1 MALLMLIIVRSN
13 MEREDRIDL
22 ISETIQLLSDAQDY
36 AERLEQIEALRE
48 VGRVTQVALTQ
59 EDRQR
64 LIREMADMVI
74 ELCQMKERLAEIL
87 ALLEADQI
95 VRGVGASG
103 NQEG

>member
-1 MALLMLIIVRSN
+1 
-13 MEREDRIDL
+13 MEREDKIDL
-22 ISETIQLLSDAQDY
+22 ISETIQIVSDAQDY

-48 VGRVTQVALTQ
+48 VDSVTQVALTQ
-59 EDRQR
+59 EDRQK

-95 VRGVGASG
+95 VRGVGVDG
-103 NQEG
+103 HKEE